1 MKDDKVYIQ
10 QILIAVRKIESFT
23 AGTDRPTLGADEKR
37 KARLLCNLC
46 LSEKFQ
52 KKISTK
58 NQNFNRPAME
68 RHCSD
73 SETKPSMIIL
83 KWI

>member
-10 QILIAVRKIESFT
+10 QMLDAVRKIESFT
-23 AGTDRPTLGADEKR
+23 AGTDRPTLGADDEKR

-52 KKISTK
+52 K
-58 NQNFNRPAME
+58 NF
-68 RHCSD
+68 H
-73 SETKPSMIIL
+73 
-83 KWI
+83 